1 MSQTQV
7 QALLQQ
13 VQLDA
18 ALDLLNEWLQREP
31 QSTLALQ
38 YQGLTRLWLGDAVA
52 AEASFR
58 AALALDPTLPRNQA
72 NLGISLLAQQRYAEG
87 LPLYEARDQVDGPR
101 FPGLTAQRRWQG
113 EALAG
118 RRLLLVREQG
128 FGDQI
133 QFIRFAAE
141 LKALSAGAVIA
152 SVSPGLGSLLASAPG
167 VDALSEGDIPS
178 EAYDLWCPLMSLP
191 CLLGIAAPPAPAR
204 LPYLHAPAAQHQHWQ
219 QRIDAWAGDKPRI
232 GVVWA
237 GSAQSAIDTRR
248 TLPAALMLEILH
260 ARGQAVAF
268 SLQLGD
274 AALTLIDQQIAAGL
288 IPLFDLLQDFA
299 DTAAVIEQLDLV
311 ISVDTAVAH
320 LAAALGK
327 PVWLLLPVGA
337 DWRWGQSGEQ
347 TPWYPSMR
355 IFRQTQ
361 YGNWRDVALS
371 VAGELQRGLA

>member
-1 MSQTQV
+1 MSQARV
-7 QALLQQ
+7 EALLQQ
-13 VQLDA
+13 LQLDA
-18 ALDLLNEWLQREP
+18 ALNLLDEWLQREP
-31 QSTLALQ
+31 HSTLALQ
-38 YQGLTRLWLGDAVA
+38 YQGLTQLWLGDAVA
-52 AEASFR
+52 AEVSFR
-58 AALALDPTLPRNQA
+58 AALALDPELPRNQA
-72 NLGISLLAQQRYAEG
+72 NLGVSLLAQQRYAEG
-87 LPLYEARDQVDGPR
+87 LPLYEARDQVDGQR
-101 FPGLTAQRRWQG
+101 FPGLAAQRRWQG

-141 LKALSAGAVIA
+141 LKSLGASAVIA
-152 SVSPGLGSLLASAPG
+152 SVSPGLSSLLASAPG

-191 CLLGIAAPPAPAR
+191 CLLGIEAPRAPNS
-204 LPYLHAPAAQHQHWQ
+204 LPYLQAPAAQRQHWQ

-237 GSAQSAIDTRR
+237 GSAQSSIDARR
-248 TLPAALMLEILH
+248 SLPTALMLEML
-260 ARGQAVAF
+260 QAGGVAAAF
-268 SLQLGD
+268 SLQVGD
-274 AALTLIDQQIAAGL
+274 AALTLLDQQIAAGL

-320 LAAALGK
+320 LAAAVGK

-337 DWRWGQSGEQ
+337 DWRWGQSGEH

-361 YGNWRDVALS
+361 CGNWHDVALS
-371 VAGELQRGLA
+371 VATELQRSLA